1 MTTLPGVTLSP
12 VQAKAMA
19 QAELE
24 RRKRLGILSSGVKA
38 HTEWQRK
45 PLEWITTRLGIPEN
59 TIRWSLNVG
68 YDKHVWDGDVDP
80 LVQMLEAL
88 ARWENCCVESATG
101 TGKTYGAAAVVLWFL
116 ACHENALVVTSAPK
130 ADNLLTQVWREI
142 GGMWPKFKM
151 MFPDAELLTGK
162 VRMLPG
168 EGEKEA
174 WTAMAF
180 VAGVGA
186 DEEAAQKAAGFHRAH
201 MLIITEDTPGIDP
214 AIMTSFAHTRTDDHN
229 LHLALGNPDHIHD
242 SLHRFGFDE
251 HERPRM
257 GVKTLRVSA
266 LDHPNIVTG
275 TSVIPG
281 AIGPRRLL
289 ERTEEFGKGTRLY
302 DSRVRGIC
310 AKEPEE
316 ALIRWEWCV
325 AAANRWADP
334 ALREGGRALGVDVA
348 DSPTG
353 DRAAI
358 ADWQG
363 ACCTEVKAWQ
373 VKTDA
378 EEVAERAYLMATDA
392 TNPVEGRY
400 IGMDNVGVGASAY
413 NALARM
419 GIRARKIS
427 GGSRAV
433 PQVDIDAQWATTRK
447 DDEGVTRAAG
457 PTVVESEQYD
467 SVVSQVKWRMR
478 EDLRMGTVALP
489 NDEELFRDLCTA
501 TYTTRNGK
509 ICVEGKESIMKRL
522 RRSPDKGDACSY
534 GNFVRPRRPRKQVA
548 APVKTN
554 RNVDTQLE
562 RLLGAHAK
570 RAKAEERRIQRMFK
584 RRTP

>member
-1 MTTLPGVTLSP
+1 MAVNLASINPK
-12 VQAKAMA
+12 QAQAMA

-24 RRKRLGILSSGVKA
+24 RRRRLGILSSGVKA
-38 HTEWQRK
+38 HVEYQRK
-45 PLEWITTRLGIPEN
+45 PLEWITTRLGIPEK
-59 TIRWSLNVG
+59 TLRWSLNDG
-68 YDKHVWDGDVDP
+68 YDKHTWDGDVDP
-80 LVQMLEAL
+80 IVQMLEAL
-88 ARWENCCVESATG
+88 ARWENVCVESATG
-101 TGKTYGAAAVVLWFL
+101 TGKTFVSAAVVLWFM

-142 GGMWPKFKM
+142 GGMWPKFKS
-151 MFPDAELLTGK
+151 MFPEAELLTGK
-162 VRMLPG
+162 IRMLPG

-186 DEEAAQKAAGFHRAH
+186 DEDAAQKAAGFHRGH
-201 MLIITEDTPGIDP
+201 FLIVTEDTPGIDP
-214 AIMTSFAHTRTDDHN
+214 AIMTAFAHTRTDDHN
-229 LHLALGNPDHIHD
+229 LQMSLGNPDHLLD
-242 SLHRFGFDE
+242 SLHRFGFDD

-257 GVKTLRVSA
+257 GVKTLRISA

-281 AIGPRRLL
+281 AIGARRLV

-302 DSRVRGIC
+302 DSRIRGIC

-316 ALIRWEWCV
+316 ALIKWEWCV
-325 AAANRWADP
+325 AAAKRWDDP
-334 ALREGGRALGVDVA
+334 VFREGGRALGVDVA

-353 DRAAI
+353 DRAGVSN
-358 ADWQG
+358 WMG
-363 ACCTEVKAWQ
+363 ACCTEVVAWQ

-378 EEVAERAYLMATDA
+378 EEVAERVFAMASDP

-427 GGSRAV
+427 GGARAV
-433 PQVDIDAQWATTRK
+433 PQVDIDAQWSETRK

-457 PTVVESEQYD
+457 PTVVESEAYD

-478 EDLRMGTVALP
+478 EDLRMGAVALP

-509 ICVEGKESIMKRL
+509 ICVEGRESIMKRL

-554 RNVDTQLE
+554 RNVDTNLE
-562 RLLGAHAK
+562 RLMSAHAK
-570 RAKAEERRIQRMFK
+570 RAKAEERRIQRQFR